1 MGYEEFS
8 AHGFRSTASTL
19 LNEMGYRPDVIERQL
34 SHVDQNAVRASY
46 NRAEYLPERREMMQQ
61 WADYLESLN
70 DGNVVPIHQHS

>member
-1 MGYEEFS
+1 MEVTGMVEMISLCSES
-8 AHGFRSTASTL
+8 A
-19 LNEMGYRPDVIERQL
+19 RQL

-46 NRAEYLPERREMMQQ
+46 NRAEYLPERKEMMQQ